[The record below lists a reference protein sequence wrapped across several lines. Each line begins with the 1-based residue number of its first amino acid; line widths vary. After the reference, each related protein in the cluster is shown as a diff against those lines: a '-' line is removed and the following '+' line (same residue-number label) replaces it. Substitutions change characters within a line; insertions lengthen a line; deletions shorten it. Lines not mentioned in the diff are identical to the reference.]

1 MGIVKISDQLHD
13 EIRRSSQVMARSIN
27 AQAEFWIRM
36 GMYAERHPTLSYH
49 QLVAQMMKDHPSV
62 QEAPHE

>member
-13 EIRRSSQVMARSIN
+13 DIRRSSQVMARSIN
-27 AQAEFWIRM
+27 AQAEFWIRV

-49 QLVAQMMKDHPSV
+49 QLIAQMMNEKLPTK
-62 QEAPHE
+62 EAHHE